1 MKKDFMEKKF
11 LRLVTILALITN
23 VPIKANTR
31 TSVFN
36 IFSNTKTLITDLLGG
51 TKFVYSSG
59 LICDRYDKLTF
70 IGTENGDFV
79 KATNSSEAFCG
90 IKTVG
95 GFVSDKFVGDL
106 FCGCVSKMGFKADL
120 IDNDTADEDTITN
133 RNSLAKEGFFSRRK
147 FLVSIWSIW
156 NIWSAYKALSVI
168 FNYVKNT
175 NILPDFGDVNIN
187 FEGVI

>member
-11 LRLVTILALITN
+11 LRLLMVLTLATT
-23 VPIKANTR
+23 PIKVNAGA
-31 TSVFN
+31 SASN
-36 IFSNTKTLITDLLGG
+36 IFSNAKTSITNLLGSI
-51 TKFVYSSG
+51 KFVYSSG

-70 IGTENGDFV
+70 VGTENGNFV

-95 GFVSDKFVGDL
+95 GFVSDKFVGDI
-106 FCGCVSKMGFKADL
+106 FCGCVSKMGSKAYIIGD
-120 IDNDTADEDTITN
+120 DTADGGTITD
-133 RNSLAKEGFFSRRK
+133 RNSLVEEGFFSGRRILT
-147 FLVSIWSIW
+147 LVWNTW

-187 FEGVI
+187 FEGAI